1 METLEVLKVALCQHD
16 IVWENAPATIARLDV
31 PVRRF
36 CAQHPT
42 DILVL
47 PETFSVGFT
56 MNPTVAEPVDGPS
69 ATWLRRIAA
78 ACSVAVIASVPTRW
92 TGPDGASHITNRCWF
107 ITPDGTEFFY
117 DKHHLFSPSGEYPA
131 YEPGNCR
138 CTVPFRGWRIE
149 LNVCYDLRF
158 PVWSR
163 NVGNGYDLLVNIA
176 NWPASRIDAAQILL
190 RARAVENAAYA
201 LFCNRIGTDALCD
214 YDGKSMILDYV
225 GHSIART
232 SQAGGIKFY
241 HAELPMAPLAH
252 SRDRFPVSYDSDSF
266 VILTS

>member
-1 METLEVLKVALCQHD
+1 METLEVLRIALCQHD
-16 IVWENAPATIARLDV
+16 IVWENAPATLARLDA

-36 CAQHPT
+36 CALHPT

-56 MNPTVAEPVDGPS
+56 MNHAVAEPEDGPS

-78 ACSVAVIASVPTRW
+78 ECGVAVIASVPTRW
-92 TGPDGASHITNRCWF
+92 TGPDGASHITNRCRF
-107 ITPDGTEFFY
+107 IEPDGTEVFY
-117 DKHHLFSPSGEYPA
+117 DKHHLFTPSGEYPA
-131 YEPGNCR
+131 FEPGNRR
-138 CTVPFRGWRIE
+138 CTVSYRGWRIE

-201 LFCNRIGTDALCD
+201 VFCNRVGTDALCD

-225 GHSIART
+225 GHSIAR
-232 SQAGGIKFY
+232 SCRVGGVRFFTG
-241 HAELPMAPLAH
+241 EMPMAPLAH
-252 SRDRFPVSYDSDSF
+252 YRDRFPVSRDADSF
-266 VILTS
+266 EIKI